1 MIKATHGALH
11 VRANV
16 RKLAKCCSV
25 HFDARREFA
34 SRSGASVTM
43 GASRLKALH
52 KSFTRYRIGRN
63 VTWELV
69 VALSTIQRNRTQSE
83 RPWFH
88 CDEIENAF
96 ANCRQAFG
104 KVSLTSL
111 LRRPLETG

>member
-1 MIKATHGALH
+1 MSGSWL
-11 VRANV
+11 NV
-16 RKLAKCCSV
+16 AASISMPVESSRPVFGHLTITKM
-25 HFDARREFA
+25 AR
-34 SRSGASVTM
+34 SVTM

-111 LRRPLETG
+111 LRRPLQPGMNV